1 MSDSRLTERNMR
13 EFLAEANEIIEGL
26 SSGFAEVDKARAKGK
41 APSPA
46 HLNEVFRRAHS
57 LKGLAGMFNMAAISS
72 VAHEMETLLDG
83 LRLGKLNID
92 DNLMQVLYICND
104 TFTRLLTAVRN
115 GDTPDETATADL
127 VVRIQELASGDVV
140 QERKDGFA
148 SLQLPKESLSVLTEY
163 EEHRLTENLRLRT
176 PIYRVNAPLD
186 LATFDEA
193 LGVLTEALNNLGEV
207 ITTLPS
213 VEGTSDGI
221 NFDIILASTDPIE
234 DLSPVILSLGSYTV
248 ERVDRRTEAH
258 AAKENALPA
267 PASSTSDFEPV
278 DLGTL
283 RQISDTVRVDISKLD
298 ELMGI
303 VGELVLT
310 RAGLSRAAD
319 ELKREMVYR
328 GSTVDLH
335 RLINT
340 LARRVADLQG
350 AIMQVRMIPMGQV
363 FDRLSARIV
372 RKTASELDKEVE
384 LLVSGEETEL
394 DKLIVEELID
404 PLMHL
409 VRNAVD
415 HGIES
420 PEVREA
426 LGKPRNGTIHL
437 RAYPRGNHVVIEIQD
452 DGGGID
458 EYAVKRTALERGVV
472 DEERVGTLTSKEVWS
487 LIFNPGLTTRKTV
500 TETSGRGVGLDV
512 VKTNISRLS
521 GIIDV
526 DSVAGEGTKFSITL
540 PISLAILQA
549 LIVRSHRSVF
559 ALPLASVLEILAV
572 EPGSLCNVDGREMI
586 RVRDATLPILHLAE
600 AFGLR
605 SADDVDDRSAEF
617 ATDEYDEQR
626 QDGYIAVVG
635 LAHHRLA
642 LMLDDVTGQQ
652 DIVIKSL
659 GSFLKDIPGIAGAT
673 QMGDHET
680 ILVLDVGALVQEFV
694 VQGETFRAELLRKE
708 SK

>member
-1 MSDSRLTERNMR
+1 VSNNRLTERNLR
-13 EFLAEANEIIEGL
+13 EFLAEAGEIVEGL
-26 SSGFAEVDKARAKGK
+26 TSGFAKIDQARAKGRP
-41 APSPA
+41 PSPA
-46 HLNEVFRRAHS
+46 HLNEVFRHAHS
-57 LKGLAGMFNMAAISS
+57 LKGLAGMFSVDAISQ

-92 DNLMQVLYICND
+92 DALMRVLYVCVD
-104 TFTRLLTAVRN
+104 TFTSLLTQVR
-115 GDTPDETATADL
+115 GGELPDEAVTKDL
-127 VVRIQELASGDVV
+127 VKRIQDLASGGSAPQTADDV
-140 QERKDGFA
+140 E
-148 SLQLPKESLSVLTEY
+148 LMHLPKEALSVLTEY
-163 EEHRLTENLRLRT
+163 EEHRLTENLKSGT
-176 PIYRVNAPLD
+176 PIYRVAAPLD

-193 LGVLTEALNNLGEV
+193 LGALTDLLNNLGEV

-213 VEGTSDGI
+213 SEMATDGI
-221 NFDIILASTDPIE
+221 NFDIIFASSDPAGELETAI
-234 DLSPVILSLGSYTV
+234 VALGNYTV
-248 ERVDRRTEAH
+248 ERVDRRVKPVADETPNLPVP
-258 AAKENALPA
+258 AAA
-267 PASSTSDFEPV
+267 PEPEV

-283 RQISDTVRVDISKLD
+283 RQVSDTVRVDIGKLD

-310 RAGLSRAAD
+310 RGGLGRVTD
-319 ELKREMVYR
+319 ELKREMGYR
-328 GSTVDLH
+328 GVAVDLH

-340 LARRVADLQG
+340 LDRRVADLQA

-384 LLVSGEETEL
+384 LVVSGEETEL
-394 DKLIVEELID
+394 DKLIVEELVD

-409 VRNAVD
+409 VRNAID
-415 HGIES
+415 HGVES

-426 LGKPRNGTIHL
+426 MGKPRKGTIHL
-437 RAYPRGNHVVIEIQD
+437 RAYPRGNHVVIDIQD

-458 EYAVKRTALERGVV
+458 EFAVKRTALERGVV
-472 DEERVGTLTSKEVWS
+472 DEERVGTLTSKEVWN
-487 LIFNPGLTTRKTV
+487 LIFHAGFTTRKTV

-512 VKTNISRLS
+512 VKTNIARLS
-521 GIIDV
+521 GLIDV
-526 DSVAGEGTKFSITL
+526 NSVAGEGTHFSITL
-540 PISLAILQA
+540 PISLAIIQA
-549 LIVRSHRSVF
+549 LIVRCHRSIF

-572 EPGSLCNVDGREMI
+572 EQGNLCFVEGREMI

-600 AFGLR
+600 AFNLR
-605 SADDVDDRSAEF
+605 EAGSDADLDMRQAEE
-617 ATDEYDEQR
+617 DGDIGR
-626 QDGYIAVVG
+626 DGYVAVVG
-635 LAHHRLA
+635 LAQHRLA

-659 GSFLKDIPGIAGAT
+659 GVYLNEIPGIAGAT

-694 VQGETFRAELLRKE
+694 VQGRGDARLAQ
-708 SK
+708 